1 MVNEIINNRSQ
12 LIDKKAF
19 EEFYQNEH
27 KKTLL
32 IYRIGIIFLLVI
44 NVILII
50 FYFLYKCQI
59 SNTKNNSV
67 MIVKEI
73 EDLKLSYK
81 EKEKITNRR
90 LVNYYSNK
98 RVLSY
103 LMIENIK
110 TKEEY
115 DTLIG
120 WSELDRN
127 NTIVCFKGTY
137 DKHSAETF
145 RNFCYNDKLL
155 IVLKLDN
162 GKRIGGFISNFWL
175 GDDDTQ
181 YSDDKAFLFSLD
193 TLKKYPIRNK
203 EKAFFLRKGGFFSF
217 GREDLYISDNYTEGG
232 CYAKFPIDYGDPNDD
247 VLDFTG
253 GREEFAIVEMEILSE
268 LIL

>member
-19 EEFYQNEH
+19 EDFYQNEH

-32 IYRIGIIFLLVI
+32 IYRIGIIFLLLI

-103 LMIENIK
+103 LMI
-110 TKEEY
+110 
-115 DTLIG
+115 
-120 WSELDRN
+120 
-127 NTIVCFKGTY
+127 
-137 DKHSAETF
+137 
-145 RNFCYNDKLL
+145 
-155 IVLKLDN
+155 
-162 GKRIGGFISNFWL
+162 
-175 GDDDTQ
+175 
-181 YSDDKAFLFSLD
+181 
-193 TLKKYPIRNK
+193 
-203 EKAFFLRKGGFFSF
+203 
-217 GREDLYISDNYTEGG
+217 
-232 CYAKFPIDYGDPNDD
+232 
-247 VLDFTG
+247 
-253 GREEFAIVEMEILSE
+253 
-268 LIL
+268 